1 MKALSFWNPNTNQE
15 DLYKM
20 VREKNKPI
28 ESNEVSSVIEKLHFL
43 EESNSALV
51 AIQNKLERLRYFH
64 SDMVVSYD
72 VHHILEKGL
81 AKFQELVETIAC
93 SIFLVDE
100 RGFEFVHE
108 MSVPEELSPIVK
120 KEIDAQIHSGTF
132 GWIINSGIP
141 ACVPTEIFRG
151 EGNRLQ
157 SVIIAPL
164 SHKESTMG
172 VVVIVFEEDQ
182 DFIRQQTLKLLYVLA
197 GFFSLALQNAFLFND
212 LKKSYFNT
220 IQGITNSIEARD
232 PYTRGHSHRVGQIAK
247 AIAEELNWD
256 SDNVELIDWGGM
268 LHDVGKIG
276 INDSILNKASKLEDE
291 EYESIK
297 LHPLIGAQIVKDIP
311 FLKPVV
317 PYILEH
323 HERFNGTGYPRGL
336 TGEDISI
343 EGRLLAVADVFDAM
357 TTDRPYQKAFKPE
370 VAVRKILRHAN
381 SLFDPKVVEAF
392 EMSWQLG
399 KFIKIT
405 DSPVCS

>member
-1 MKALSFWNPNTNQE
+1 MQK
-15 DLYKM
+15 KHM
-20 VREKNKPI
+20 PI

-43 EESNSALV
+43 EESNHALV

-72 VHHILEKGL
+72 LHHILEKGL
-81 AKFQELVETIAC
+81 AKFQELVETIVC

-108 MSVPEELSPIVK
+108 MSIPEGLSSIVQ
-120 KEIDAQIHSGTF
+120 KEVDAQIHSGTF

-164 SHKESTMG
+164 SDKDRTMG

-182 DFIRQQTLKLLYVLA
+182 DFIRQQILKLLYVLA
-197 GFFSLALQNAFLFND
+197 GFFSLALQNAFLFHD
-212 LKKSYFNT
+212 LKNSYFNT

-232 PYTRGHSHRVGQIAK
+232 PYTRGHSQRVGQIAK

-256 SDNVELIDWGGM
+256 SEDLELIDWGGM

-276 INDSILNKASKLEDE
+276 INDAILNKPGKLEDE
-291 EYESIK
+291 EYKSIK

-323 HERFNGTGYPRGL
+323 HERFDGTGYPKGL
-336 TGEDISI
+336 SGEDISI

-357 TTDRPYQKAFKPE
+357 TTDRPYQQAFKPE
-370 VAVRKILRHAN
+370 VAVEKILKHAN
-381 SLFDPKVVEAF
+381 SQFDPKVVEAF
-392 EMSWQLG
+392 ERSWRSG
-399 KFIKIT
+399 KLINIT
-405 DSPVCS
+405 GSSIRP

>member
-1 MKALSFWNPNTNQE
+1 M
-15 DLYKM
+15 
-20 VREKNKPI
+20 PI

-43 EESNSALV
+43 EESNHALV

-72 VHHILEKGL
+72 LHHILGKGL
-81 AKFQELVETIAC
+81 AKFQELVETIVC

-100 RGFEFVHE
+100 RGFDFVHE
-108 MSVPEELSPIVK
+108 MSIPEGLSSIVQ
-120 KEIDAQIHSGTF
+120 KEVDAQIHSGTF

-164 SHKESTMG
+164 SDKDRTMG

-182 DFIRQQTLKLLYVLA
+182 DFIRQQILKLLYVLA

-212 LKKSYFNT
+212 LKNSYFNT

-232 PYTRGHSHRVGQIAK
+232 PYTRGHSQRVGQIAK

-256 SDNVELIDWGGM
+256 SEDLELIDWGGM

-276 INDSILNKASKLEDE
+276 INDAILNKPGKLEDE
-291 EYESIK
+291 EYKSIK

-323 HERFNGTGYPRGL
+323 HERFDGTGYPKGL
-336 TGEDISI
+336 SGEDISI

-357 TTDRPYQKAFKPE
+357 TTDRPYQQAFKPE
-370 VAVRKILRHAN
+370 VAVEKILKRAN
-381 SLFDPKVVEAF
+381 SQFDPNVVEAF
-392 EMSWQLG
+392 ERSWRSG
-399 KFIKIT
+399 KLINIT
-405 DSPVCS
+405 GSSIRP